1 MEPMA
6 PARTSASSVAP
17 GSAPAPGS
25 GSGSGRARPGL
36 RERKKIKTRQAIR
49 RAAYRLFDE
58 QGYGGTSVERIA
70 EEAEVSPSTV
80 FRYFPTKEDIV
91 LSDEYDPLLH
101 DALLARPADEPP
113 VTALRRAVREAIGQ
127 TVAREPER
135 EPAEA
140 RQRMRLVREVPALRA
155 RMAEHMSVTG
165 RFLTAALAE
174 RTGLEKDSF
183 ELRVLTGALL
193 GALTEAML
201 SWGESEE
208 SRAGAGMAEPVDRAL
223 RLVETG
229 LNSAV
234 GGPTSR

>member
-1 MEPMA
+1 MKPMA
-6 PARTSASSVAP
+6 PARTESSAASTS
-17 GSAPAPGS
+17 
-25 GSGSGRARPGL
+25 RPGL

-49 RAAYRLFDE
+49 KAAYRLFDE
-58 QGYGGTSVERIA
+58 QGYNATSVERIA

-113 VTALRRAVREAIGQ
+113 VTALRRAMLDIIGQ
-127 TVAREPER
+127 AMRQEPGR

-140 RQRMRLVREVPALRA
+140 HQRMRLVRDVPALRA
-155 RMAEHMSVTG
+155 RMTEHMSVTS
-165 RFLTAALAE
+165 RFLASALAE
-174 RTGLEKDSF
+174 RTGLAEESF

-193 GALTEAML
+193 GALTEAMFC
-201 SWGESEE
+201 WGESDGEQDVV
-208 SRAGAGMAEPVDRAL
+208 ATVDRAL
-223 RLVETG
+223 GLIEGG

-234 GGPTSR
+234 NAPEPPGRASARRR